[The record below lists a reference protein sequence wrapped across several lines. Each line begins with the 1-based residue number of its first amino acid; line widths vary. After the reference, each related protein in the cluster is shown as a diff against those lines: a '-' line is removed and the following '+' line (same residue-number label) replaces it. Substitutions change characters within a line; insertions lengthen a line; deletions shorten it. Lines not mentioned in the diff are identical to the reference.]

1 MKKIIVISFLMVF
14 LLTGCGAGVT
24 ETLSCSYDSQYNNIS
39 TSTVYSIDYQDKEVK
54 KVRVTYKYQQ
64 DNPINDDAN
73 DELDTDNDMMDG
85 VGTGTDGTT
94 NDTQVDNDG
103 IIDGV
108 VGSAI
113 DSIINGVT
121 DIILDISGIRDR
133 HMNVQN
139 MYGSLP
145 GFSVQNVDDN
155 SDNNY
160 TVTYIIDYDN
170 MSDDDLATLNLSR
183 DIDTI
188 RSNYI
193 QQGFTCR

>member
-1 MKKIIVISFLMVF
+1 MKKIIVISFLMIF

-64 DNPINDDAN
+64 DNPITANEN
-73 DELDTDNDMMDG
+73 DELDSDNDMMDG

-113 DSIINGVT
+113 DSVINGVT

-145 GFSVQNVDDN
+145 GFSIQNVDDN